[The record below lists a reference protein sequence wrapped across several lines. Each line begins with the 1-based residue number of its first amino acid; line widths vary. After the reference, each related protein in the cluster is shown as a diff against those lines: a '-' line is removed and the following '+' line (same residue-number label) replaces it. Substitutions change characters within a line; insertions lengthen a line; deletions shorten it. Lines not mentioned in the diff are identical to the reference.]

1 MIRAKISIL
10 TLYNWDDTLLDYLKV
25 PAEVD
30 KEILKNKIL
39 YDAGRLGAVY
49 PDAEFMK
56 ESILWWSQSRLESWA
71 RMAEAL
77 AKDYEPLY
85 NKDAYYEESEKR
97 DLDKT
102 ENGSLTGT
110 NRNTETQNGT
120 IIDSI
125 KGFNSSN
132 WAEHDKS
139 KSDTVTGN
147 VGSNSETSRNT
158 TAEDENITRSRRE
171 YGNIGVTTSQQMLE
185 AEIELRQRFNIYEII
200 TREFIE
206 RYCVMV
212 Y

>member
-10 TLYNWDDTLLDYLKV
+10 TLYNWDETLLDLIKL
-25 PAEVD
+25 PSEVD
-30 KEILKNKIL
+30 KDTLKNKIL

-56 ESILWWSQSRLESWA
+56 ESIFWWSSARLESWEKMSA
-71 RMAEAL
+71 AL
-77 AKDYEPLY
+77 AEDYEPLY
-85 NKDAYYEESEKR
+85 NKDAYYTETETR
-97 DLDKT
+97 DLDRA
-102 ENGSLTGT
+102 ENGNRSGNTGT
-110 NRNTETQNGT
+110 SDTT
-120 IIDSI
+120 IDSI

-139 KSDTVTGN
+139 ASTG
-147 VGSNSETSRNT
+147 SSSERETRNNT
-158 TAEDENITRSRRE
+158 TAEDETITRSRRE

-185 AEIELRQRFNIYEII
+185 AEVELRTKYNIYEII

-206 RYCVMV
+206 RYCLMV

>member
-10 TLYNWDDTLLDYLKV
+10 TLYNWDETLLDLIKL
-25 PAEVD
+25 PSEVD
-30 KEILKNKIL
+30 KDTLKNKIL

-56 ESILWWSQSRLESWA
+56 ESIFWWSSSRLESWEKMSA
-71 RMAEAL
+71 AL
-77 AKDYEPLY
+77 AEDYDPLH
-85 NKDAYYEESEKR
+85 NKDAYYTETEKR
-97 DLDKT
+97 DLDRA
-102 ENGSLTGT
+102 ENGNRSGNTGT
-110 NRNTETQNGT
+110 SDTT
-120 IIDSI
+120 IDSI

-139 KSDTVTGN
+139 ASTG
-147 VGSNSETSRNT
+147 SSTERETSNNT
-158 TAEDENITRSRRE
+158 TAEDETTTRSRRE

-185 AEIELRQRFNIYEII
+185 AEVELRTKYNIYEII

>member
-10 TLYNWDDTLLDYLKV
+10 ALYNWDETLLDLIKL
-25 PAEVD
+25 PSEVD
-30 KEILKNKIL
+30 KDTLKNKIL

-56 ESILWWSQSRLESWA
+56 ESIFWWSSSRLESWEK
-71 RMAEAL
+71 MAAAL
-77 AKDYEPLY
+77 AEDYEPLY
-85 NKDAYYEESEKR
+85 NKDAYYTETEKR
-97 DLDKT
+97 DLDRA
-102 ENGSLTGT
+102 ENGNRSGNTGSSDT
-110 NRNTETQNGT
+110 T
-120 IIDSI
+120 IDSI

-139 KSDTVTGN
+139 ASTG
-147 VGSNSETSRNT
+147 SSTERETRNNT
-158 TAEDENITRSRRE
+158 TAEDETITRSRRE
-171 YGNIGVTTSQQMLE
+171 YGNIGVTTSQMMLE
-185 AEIELRQRFNIYEII
+185 SEVELRTKYNIYEII